1 MNIVLTVQDSFF
13 FWPVVHDKLLQLPV
27 NLEWCFFVRLCC
39 SLQSFFAV
47 FLSLH
52 IQNMSILEFRMWDI
66 RIRFIIEFKLW
77 HSVYFSQLF

>member
-39 SLQSFFAV
+39 SLQSFFCCFFV
-47 FLSLH
+47 FA
-52 IQNMSILEFRMWDI
+52 
-66 RIRFIIEFKLW
+66 
-77 HSVYFSQLF
+77 HSEYVYFGIQDVGSN

>member
-52 IQNMSILEFRMWDI
+52 IQNMSILEFRMWEAI
-66 RIRFIIEFKLW
+66 RRYSNKIYYW
-77 HSVYFSQLF
+77 V